1 LATRIAKRLDSLAQG
16 KAMWDHRPMEG
27 ASDHHDIAIHGW
39 GMLPALLA
47 LDLLAREPE
56 SRVLLLCGDS
66 AVGGDQVEP
75 VVADKLAP
83 AARDLAERCTVIR
96 WEGYHVIQDGHI
108 TRRDEAV
115 WLLDPV
121 QVWLELDAH
130 ADRCSARTGCASI
143 GDAASPSR
151 QIDLAPLTL
160 PQAES
165 EIRGNDLVRE
175 LGLPI
180 LADYDSVPPGWHAHQ
195 MLPLGDDR
203 VMVRKLPLR
212 TSLVTAASTFESLL
226 NALVGE

>member
-1 LATRIAKRLDSLAQG
+1 MATRIAKRLDTLARG
-16 KAMWDHRPMEG
+16 LAMWNDSPMQG
-27 ASDHHDIAIHGW
+27 APDQHDIAIHGW

-47 LDLLAREPE
+47 LDRLAREPE

-75 VVADKLAP
+75 VVADRLAP
-83 AARDLAERCTVIR
+83 AARDLAERCSVIR
-96 WEGYHVIQDGHI
+96 WDGYFVIDDGDVE
-108 TRRDEAV
+108 RRDEAV

-121 QVWLELDAH
+121 QVWLEIDAY
-130 ADRCSARTGCASI
+130 ADRCTARTGCASM
-143 GDAASPSR
+143 GAANPASR

-160 PQAES
+160 PQAEC
-165 EIRGNDLVRE
+165 EIRGDDLVRE

-180 LADYDSVPPGWHAHQ
+180 LADYDSVPPGWHALQ
-195 MLPLGDDR
+195 MLPLGDER

-212 TSLVTAASTFESLL
+212 TSLVTAAVTFESLL